1 MTEKNDI
8 REISANFDIRAE
20 ALAVNLLKNSKDL
33 NENLGIEQLLVSP
46 LGDRKR
52 RVTNDV
58 QEIKKRYFDQDTA
71 VQISVNRK
79 GLLDTIPD
87 HVFLKTNV
95 HPGDPKKRTKA
106 IEEQIKES
114 RKFFL
119 PFEQAAYQAKI
130 EIEQFEQTYT
140 EKFPEFFERIW
151 GLQNFKEYLD
161 PRQKTLLCHL
171 LPEAYR
177 AVGDWNLTGLIFEAV
192 LQKPVDM
199 TFSKPQTIEVPFL
212 KSSSDQM
219 ILGDDSV
226 MGESF
231 TDEFPTLDIIVRGIT
246 NSELNDFLPDGKKR
260 VLLEDLLCGY
270 FIPIDVPYQIKID
283 VTSDGLGFDL
293 GDMTLGYNTLLT

>member
-1 MTEKNDI
+1 MSDLNDI
-8 REISANFDIRAE
+8 RKISANFDIRAE

-33 NENLGIEQLLVSP
+33 NEKLTIDQLLVNP
-46 LGDRKR
+46 LGHRKR
-52 RVTNDV
+52 RVSNDV
-58 QEIKKRYFDQDTA
+58 GQVKRRYFEQDTV
-71 VQISVNRK
+71 VQISVNRS
-79 GLLDTIPD
+79 GFFDTLPE

-95 HPGDPKKRTKA
+95 YPGDPKKRTNA
-106 IEEQIKES
+106 IEEQIEEA

-119 PFEQAAYQAKI
+119 PFEQASYQAQI
-130 EIEQFEQTYT
+130 EIEQLEQKYT

-151 GLQNFKEYLD
+151 GLQNFEEFLN

-177 AVGDWNLTGLIFEAV
+177 AVGNWNLTGLIFEAV

-199 TFSKPQTIEVPFL
+199 SFSKPQVLKVPFL
-212 KSSSDQM
+212 KSSAAQM
-219 ILGDDSV
+219 VLGDDSV

-231 TDEFPTLDIIVRGIT
+231 TDEFPTLDIIVKGIT
-246 NSELNDFLPDGKKR
+246 NSELPDFLPNGKKR
-260 VLLEDLLCGY
+260 KLLEDLLCGY

-293 GDMTLGYNTLLT
+293 GEMTLGYDMVLN